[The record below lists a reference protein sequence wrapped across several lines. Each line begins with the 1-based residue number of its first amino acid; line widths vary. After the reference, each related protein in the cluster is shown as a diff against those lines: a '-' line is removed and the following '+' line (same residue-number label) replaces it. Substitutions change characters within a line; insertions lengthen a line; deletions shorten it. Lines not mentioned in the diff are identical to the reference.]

1 MSINI
6 QKILIPIDSSSCS
19 ITALHAAKS
28 LNASYKASL
37 FIHHVEESG
46 VSSADLKNKVSEILG
61 SSEYTF
67 SESNGN
73 VTKEIVDK
81 AEQLSANL
89 IIMGT
94 HGASGFQEFWMGSN
108 AYKVVSSVRCP
119 VLTVRDGVTNFG
131 FKKIVMPMDTSF
143 ETRQKIPMAT
153 DVAKHMGASIH
164 LIGVSTG
171 KDKEAE
177 HHVNSY
183 MNQACDS
190 ITDKGITCSVENRLG
205 GNITD
210 TAIAYAKEINADLII
225 IMSEQEPQIGS
236 FFLGKFARQMV
247 NHSPVPVITI
257 PTRDDL
263 MITDARL

>member
-6 QKILIPIDSSSCS
+6 QKILIPVDSSSCS
-19 ITALHAAKS
+19 VTALQAAKS
-28 LNASYKASL
+28 LNAFYKASL

-46 VSSADLKNKVSEILG
+46 ASSAEIRSKADQILG
-61 SSEYTF
+61 ASAYTF
-67 SESNGN
+67 SESKGN

-81 AEQLSANL
+81 ATELSANL

-108 AYKVVSSVRCP
+108 AYKVVSSAKCP
-119 VLTVRDGVTNFG
+119 VLTIRDGAASFG
-131 FKKIVMPMDTSF
+131 IKKIVMPMDTSF

-153 DVAKHMGASIH
+153 DMAKHVGASIH

-177 HHVNSY
+177 HHVSSY
-183 MNQACDS
+183 MNQACES
-190 ITDKGITCSVENRLG
+190 ITDSGITCTIESRLG

-210 TAIAYAKEINADLII
+210 TAVAYAKEIKADLIV
-225 IMSEQEPQIGS
+225 IMTEQEPQIGS

-247 NHSPVPVITI
+247 NHSPVPVMTI

-263 MITDARL
+263 LITDARL